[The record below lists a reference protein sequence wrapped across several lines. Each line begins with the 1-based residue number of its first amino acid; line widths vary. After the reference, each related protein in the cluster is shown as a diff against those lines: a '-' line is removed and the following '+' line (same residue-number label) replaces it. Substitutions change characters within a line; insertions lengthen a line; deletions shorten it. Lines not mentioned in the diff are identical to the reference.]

1 MTPSGE
7 SNARYVRT
15 AVELE
20 RNLAAGVSLEAIATP
35 PGLPVAAGKQLLG
48 RFDCGREMP
57 LRYERFRGADVIYGI
72 TGGLA
77 VGSPQFVT
85 GYLLGSVAK
94 RALARRRAKA
104 MAAPQWRAS
113 EPIRSSPPSDC
124 GVT

>member
-35 PGLPVAAGKQLLG
+35 PGLPVAAGEQLLG

-72 TGGLA
+72 TGGVA

-94 RALARRRAKA
+94 RALARRQAKA